1 MLRTRKKVRKVHEY
15 NVGDPVFWVFTKKEL
30 IWMFIF
36 IIIGSFISW
45 IPVIPNDD
53 PAKII
58 TTILVF
64 STIIPIWIA
73 TKKLVS
79 PHYSIKIEHTDW
91 KLIQWWWFVR
101 AYFKKPLPLGLIAP
115 FFLAIF
121 TLGYL
126 KPFAFFQFDFENV
139 PETRILKRH
148 GPRASRRKEVIT
160 EQDLAYTAAW
170 GMYALLGLAIVGLL
184 LKPLLPNYGAELAK
198 YSIFYGL
205 WNLLPAGQLDGT
217 KIFFGTTVQYT
228 FILILYTLSLMFIF
242 I

>member
-1 MLRTRKKVRKVHEY
+1 MLKSRKKIRRVHEY
-15 NVGDPVFWVFTKKEL
+15 NVGDPIFWVFTKKEL
-30 IWMFIF
+30 IWMAIF

-45 IPVIPNDD
+45 IPVIPSDN
-53 PAKII
+53 PIKII

-91 KLIQWWWFVR
+91 KLTQWWWFIR
-101 AYFKKPLPLGLIAP
+101 AYFKNPLPLGLIAP
-115 FFLAIF
+115 FSLAIF

-126 KPFAFFQFDFENV
+126 KPYAFFQFNFENV

-148 GPRASRRKEVIT
+148 GPRGSRRKEVIT

-170 GMYALLGLAIVGLL
+170 GMYALLGLAIIGVL

-228 FILILYTLSLMFIF
+228 FILILFIISLIGVFI
-242 I
+242 